1 MTASRA
7 LVSISSMKIQAQGGA
22 NLFPVAV
29 PDINFQAFV
38 LRLLQVVAFESKLC
52 NWNDIFSR
60 HFTNAC
66 LIKPFP

>member
-7 LVSISSMKIQAQGGA
+7 LVFISSMKIQAQGGA

-38 LRLLQVVAFESKLC
+38 LQLLQVVAFESKLC
-52 NWNDIFSR
+52 N
-60 HFTNAC
+60 
-66 LIKPFP
+66 